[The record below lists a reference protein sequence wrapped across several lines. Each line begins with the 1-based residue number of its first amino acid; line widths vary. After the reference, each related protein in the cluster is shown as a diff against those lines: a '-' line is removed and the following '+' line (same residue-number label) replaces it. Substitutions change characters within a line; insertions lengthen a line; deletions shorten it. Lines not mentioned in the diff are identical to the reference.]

1 MTSCGIPLVEQYRP
15 KNFDDIVLDPLNR
28 QILNNVIETS
38 YFPNLLFYGP
48 PGTGKTTTIINLI
61 NAYQLKLN
69 NKNKDL
75 IIHLNASD
83 DRGIDIIRNQISQFV
98 NSQSL
103 FASGLKFVIL
113 DEVDYMTKTAQ
124 HALKYLIQGYNVNVR
139 FCLICNYISRIDES
153 LQNEFMRLR
162 FNQLPE
168 EDIHVF
174 LKHIAYVEK
183 LNINDKIIKSIQQL
197 YKSDIRSMIN
207 YMQTNQDVFTSNYKI
222 INNET
227 LENIYIKI
235 INNKLEK
242 INMDSVSE
250 SKSIQKQNKCLSEFI
265 EYIRNISIE
274 YNIDNKNIIK
284 YLINYIIRFKQEKI
298 NKQLLD
304 VIENIMHNQN
314 CNNNHYIG
322 YVYTQLS
329 KKLNLTLT

>member
-1 MTSCGIPLVEQYRP
+1 MSIPWVELWRP
-15 KNFDDIVLDPLNR
+15 TKIMNVILDPINKE
-28 QILNNVIETS
+28 IMNNIIETG
-38 YFPNLLFYGP
+38 YFPNLLIYGP
-48 PGTGKTTTIINLI
+48 PGVGKTSSVIALVNE
-61 NAYQLKLN
+61 YQEKHN
-69 NKNKDL
+69 FKTKSL
-75 IIHLNASD
+75 IIQNNASE
-83 DRGIDIIRNQISQFV
+83 DRGVDIIRNQISQFV
-98 NSQSL
+98 NSKPL
-103 FASGLKFVIL
+103 FNEGMKFIIL
-113 DEVDYMTKTAQ
+113 DEADYMTKNAQ
-124 HALKYLIQGYNVNVR
+124 QALKYLLQEYSPSVR
-139 FCLICNYISRIDES
+139 FCLICNYISRIDDG
-153 LQNEFMRLR
+153 LQNEFLKLR

-207 YMQTNQDVFTSNYKI
+207 YMQTNQDVFSSEYKI

-235 INNKLEK
+235 INNK
-242 INMDSVSE
+242 S
-250 SKSIQKQNKCLSEFI
+250 LSEFI
-265 EYIRNISIE
+265 EYIRKISID
-274 YNIDNKNIIK
+274 YNIDTKNIIK

-298 NKQLLD
+298 NKELLD
-304 VIENIMHNQN
+304 VVENIMHNHN

>member
-1 MTSCGIPLVEQYRP
+1 MSIPWVELWRP
-15 KNFDDIVLDPLNR
+15 TKIMNVILDPINKE
-28 QILNNVIETS
+28 IMNNIIETG
-38 YFPNLLFYGP
+38 YFPNLLIYGP
-48 PGTGKTTTIINLI
+48 PGVGKTSSVIALVNE
-61 NAYQLKLN
+61 YQEKHN
-69 NKNKDL
+69 FKTKSL
-75 IIHLNASD
+75 IIQNNASE
-83 DRGIDIIRNQISQFV
+83 DRGVDIIRNQISQFV
-98 NSQSL
+98 NSKPL
-103 FASGLKFVIL
+103 FNEGMKFIIL
-113 DEVDYMTKTAQ
+113 DEADYMTKNAQ
-124 HALKYLIQGYNVNVR
+124 QALKYLLQEYSPYVR
-139 FCLICNYISRIDES
+139 FCLICNYISRIDDG
-153 LQNEFMRLR
+153 LQNEFLKLR

-227 LENIYIKI
+227 LENIYMKI
-235 INNKLEK
+235 INNKLEGT
-242 INMDSVSE
+242 NGDSGLE